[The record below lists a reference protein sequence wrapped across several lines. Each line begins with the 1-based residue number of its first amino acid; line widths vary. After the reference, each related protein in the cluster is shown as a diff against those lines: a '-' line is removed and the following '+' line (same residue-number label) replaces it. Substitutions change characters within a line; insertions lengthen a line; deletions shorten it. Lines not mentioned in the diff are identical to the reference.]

1 MYEGSNY
8 GDARGC
14 ILCHGRGFRGGP
26 PMIELYHCVDARSF
40 RALWALEELGLEYR
54 LHMLPF
60 PPRVHRPDYLEL
72 NPLGT
77 IPLLID
83 GEVRM
88 TESAAIPQYLATR
101 YGPSPLA
108 VEALETDYGLWL
120 DWLHR
125 SEATL
130 TFPQTIV
137 LRYSRLE
144 PEERRLKQA
153 ADDYTQWF
161 LSRLRHLTRAL
172 GDREWLCA
180 DRFTMADVCVG
191 YALVFARLLDLDHR
205 FSPEIADYWAR
216 LSSRPAFLAAKA
228 AQDVGLP
235 SPIPPAHGAS
245 GASEASS

>member
-1 MYEGSNY
+1 
-8 GDARGC
+8 
-14 ILCHGRGFRGGP
+14 
-26 PMIELYHCVDARSF
+26 MIELYHCVDTRSF
-40 RALWALEELGLEYR
+40 RALWALEEMGLDYR
-54 LHMLPF
+54 LHVLPF
-60 PPRVHRPDYLEL
+60 PPRAAAPDYLAT

-77 IPLLID
+77 VPLLVD

-101 YGPSPLA
+101 YGPTPLA
-108 VEALETDYGLWL
+108 VGVDEPDYGLWL

-137 LRYSRLE
+137 LRYTRLE

-172 GDREWLCA
+172 VDREWLCA
-180 DRFTMADVCVG
+180 GRFTMADLCVG
-191 YALVFARLLDLDHR
+191 FALMSARDLDLGHK
-205 FSPEIADYWAR
+205 FSPEISAYWDRLAAR
-216 LSSRPAFLAAKA
+216 SAFIAAKA
-228 AQDVGLP
+228 AQDR
-235 SPIPPAHGAS
+235 A
-245 GASEASS
+245 

>member
-1 MYEGSNY
+1 
-8 GDARGC
+8 
-14 ILCHGRGFRGGP
+14 
-26 PMIELYHCVDARSF
+26 MIELYHCHDARSF
-40 RALWALEELGLEYR
+40 RALWALGEMGLQYR

-60 PPRVHRPDYLEL
+60 PPRILQPDYLEK

-83 GEVRM
+83 GDVRM

-101 YGPSPLA
+101 HGPTPLA
-108 VEALETDYGLWL
+108 VGVDEPDYGLWL

-137 LRYSRLE
+137 LRYTQLE
-144 PEERRLKQA
+144 PQERRLKQA
-153 ADDYTQWF
+153 ADDYAQWF

-180 DRFTMADVCVG
+180 GRFTMADLCVG
-191 YALVFARLLDLDHR
+191 YALLLARTLNLDHK
-205 FSPEIADYWAR
+205 FSPEVSAYWER
-216 LSSRPAFLAAKA
+216 LAARPAFIAAKA
-228 AQDVGLP
+228 AQGDG
-235 SPIPPAHGAS
+235 
-245 GASEASS
+245 

>member
-1 MYEGSNY
+1 
-8 GDARGC
+8 
-14 ILCHGRGFRGGP
+14 
-26 PMIELYHCVDARSF
+26 MIELYHCVDARSF
-40 RALWALEELGLEYR
+40 RALWALEELGLDYR

-60 PPRVHRPDYLEL
+60 PPRVHQPEYLEI

-77 IPLLID
+77 IPLLLD

-101 YGPSPLA
+101 YGPTPLA
-108 VEALETDYGLWL
+108 VDPHEPDYALWL
-120 DWLHR
+120 DWMHR

-144 PEERRLKQA
+144 PEERRLQQA
-153 ADDYTQWF
+153 SDDYTQWF

-172 GDREWLCA
+172 TEREWLCG
-180 DRFTMADVCVG
+180 DRFTMADLCVG
-191 YALVFARLLDLDHR
+191 YALIFARLLNLEHR
-205 FSPEIADYWAR
+205 FSPEITAYWER
-216 LSSRPAFLAAKA
+216 LSNRPAFLAAKA

-235 SPIPPAHGAS
+235 SPIPALTENREPSA
-245 GASEASS
+245 